1 MNTNNLFAFHGIDHK
16 AGVTMIAQSIAEII
30 AQHNK
35 DLKILFIS
43 LSGRKNSEYFKGE
56 LKSIDDFKLQLDSKL
71 IVEKDFMRDC
81 RYKDNLYVLSGIA
94 NEQEERYYFP
104 EHVKYLIHSI
114 ENGFDIIIADTS
126 SDLDN
131 GLAFGTL
138 CMADKKFLIISQ
150 QESYI
155 SRYEQKKHLFQHAD
169 IHFEKILINHYQED
183 DPYNI
188 AYITQRIE
196 VDKQQ
201 LCKIRTSPYYRQ
213 AEMEHRTLIEFKTEK
228 YSEDIVFLSNQVL
241 ESLGIQT
248 MKSQRRA
255 KWKNFI

>member
-1 MNTNNLFAFHGIDHK
+1 MNTNNLFAFHGMDHK

-43 LSGRKNSEYFKGE
+43 LSGRKNNEYFKGD

-114 ENGFDIIIADTS
+114 ENGFDVIIADTGS
-126 SDLDN
+126 SLDN
-131 GLAFGTL
+131 GLAFGAL
-138 CMADKKFLIISQ
+138 CIADKKFLIMGQ
-150 QESYI
+150 QESHI
-155 SRYEQKKHLFQHAD
+155 SRYEEKINVFQHAD
-169 IHFEKILINHYQED
+169 IHFEKILVNHYQED

-188 AYITQRIE
+188 AYISQRIDAGRE
-196 VDKQQ
+196 TF
-201 LCKIRTSPYYRQ
+201 LKIRTSPYYRQ

-228 YSEDIVFLSNQVL
+228 YNEDIVCLSNQIL
-241 ESLGIQT
+241 DCLGIQ
-248 MKSQRRA
+248 MIKVQRRV
-255 KWKNFI
+255 KWKSFI